1 VNPEGAAV
9 NSAPQQHAGGE
20 TQPTEPPQLGEAQ
33 VKAMTPAQ
41 VKAALDAG
49 QFRDYFAT
57 PNTGGNN

>member
-1 VNPEGAAV
+1 VSSQPEQPAATAGAQSDGA
-9 NSAPQQHAGGE
+9 
-20 TQPTEPPQLGEAQ
+20 PQLGAAN

-57 PNTGGNN
+57 KNPGGNN